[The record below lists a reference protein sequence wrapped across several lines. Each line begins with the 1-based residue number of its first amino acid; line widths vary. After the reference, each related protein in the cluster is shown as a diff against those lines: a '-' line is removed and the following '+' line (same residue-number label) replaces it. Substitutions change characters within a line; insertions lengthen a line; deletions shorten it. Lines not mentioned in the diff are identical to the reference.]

1 VISRIRGTLLVRE
14 INRAEVMTPGGVAYE
29 MEIPTTV
36 YERLPR
42 PGEEVELRTMLVIRE
57 DAQLL
62 FGFLEDNERALFTR
76 LIGATG
82 VGPKLAISLLSAL
95 PGAALVRAIRDRN
108 LAVLTGVSGVGKKTA
123 ERLSVELAGKLDD
136 LAFASSGLAQQAP
149 GVEEALRALVVL
161 GLNALEAENAVRA
174 VIQERGPLP
183 AQELIR
189 AALARPR

>member
-1 VISRIRGTLLVRE
+1 VISRIRGTLLARE
-14 INRAEVMTPGGVAYE
+14 LNRAEVMTPGGVAYDV
-29 MEIPTTV
+29 EIPSTV
-36 YERLPR
+36 FERLPR
-42 PGEEVELRTMLVIRE
+42 VGEEVELRTLQVVRE
-57 DAQLL
+57 DAVLL
-62 FGFLEDNERALFTR
+62 FGFLEDNERTLFTR
-76 LIGATG
+76 LISATG
-82 VGPKLAISLLSAL
+82 VGPRLALALLSAL

-136 LAFASSGLAQQAP
+136 LAFATSGLAQQAP

-161 GLNALEAENAVRA
+161 GLNPLEAENAVRA
-174 VIQERGPLP
+174 VIQESGPLP

>member
-1 VISRIRGTLLVRE
+1 VISRIRGTLLARE
-14 INRAEVMTPGGVAYE
+14 IGRAEVMTPGGVAYE

-161 GLNALEAENAVRA
+161 GMNALEAENAVRA
-174 VIQERGPLP
+174 VIQDRGPLP

>member
-1 VISRIRGTLLVRE
+1 MISRIRGTLLVRE
-14 INRAEVMTPGGVAYE
+14 IGRAEVMTPGGVAYE

>member
-1 VISRIRGTLLVRE
+1 MISRIRGTLLVRE

-161 GLNALEAENAVRA
+161 GLSALEAENAVRA

>member
-1 VISRIRGTLLVRE
+1 VISRIRGTLLSRE
-14 INRAEVMTPGGVAYE
+14 VNRAEVMTPGGVGYE
-29 MEIPTTV
+29 LEIPTTV

-42 PGEEVELRTMLVIRE
+42 TGEEVELRTLQVIRE
-57 DAQLL
+57 DASLL
-62 FGFLEDNERALFTR
+62 FGFLDDGERTLFSR
-76 LIGATG
+76 LISASG
-82 VGPKLAISLLSAL
+82 VGPRLALALLSAL

-123 ERLSVELAGKLDD
+123 ERLTVELSGKLDD
-136 LAFASSGLAQQAP
+136 LAFASSGLAAQGP

-161 GLNALEAENAVRA
+161 GLNAAEAENAVRA

>member
-1 VISRIRGTLLVRE
+1 MISRIRGTLLARE

-136 LAFASSGLAQQAP
+136 LAFATSGLAQQAP

>member
-1 VISRIRGTLLVRE
+1 MISRIRGTLLMRE

>member
-1 VISRIRGTLLVRE
+1 MISRIRGTLLMRE

-161 GLNALEAENAVRA
+161 GLGALEAENAVRA
-174 VIQERGPLP
+174 VMQERGPLP

>member
-1 VISRIRGTLLVRE
+1 MISRIRGTLLVRE

>member
-1 VISRIRGTLLVRE
+1 MISRIRGTLLVRE
-14 INRAEVMTPGGVAYE
+14 LGRAEVMTPGGVAYE
-29 MEIPTTV
+29 MEIPTSV

-42 PGEEVELRTMLVIRE
+42 PGEEVELRTFQVIRE
-57 DAQLL
+57 DAALL
-62 FGFLEDNERALFTR
+62 FGFLEDNERTLFSR
-76 LIGATG
+76 LIAATG
-82 VGPKLAISLLSAL
+82 VGPRLAIALLSAL

-123 ERLSVELAGKLDD
+123 ERLTVELAGKLDD

-161 GLNALEAENAVRA
+161 GLNPLEAENAVRA

>member
-161 GLNALEAENAVRA
+161 GMNALEAENAVRA
-174 VIQERGPLP
+174 VIQDRGPLP

>member
-1 VISRIRGTLLVRE
+1 VISRIRGTLLARE
-14 INRAEVMTPGGVAYE
+14 LNRAEVMTPGGVAYDV
-29 MEIPTTV
+29 EIPSTV
-36 YERLPR
+36 FERLPR
-42 PGEEVELRTMLVIRE
+42 AGEEVELRTLQVVRE
-57 DAQLL
+57 DAVLL
-62 FGFLEDNERALFTR
+62 FGFLEDNERTLFTR
-76 LIGATG
+76 LISATG
-82 VGPKLAISLLSAL
+82 VGPRLALALLSAL

-136 LAFASSGLAQQAP
+136 LAFATSGLAQQAP

-161 GLNALEAENAVRA
+161 GLNPLEAENAVRA
-174 VIQERGPLP
+174 VIQESGPLP